1 MNTENENQQGKKQL
15 IVAFAVVE
23 PFFDVPETNGAE
35 ENREDDLTGTEPIDN
50 PLERERE
57 NLGIDDVEDSEPVKE
72 SDLADLEPIDP
83 NLEEVDD
90 DDYAD
95 LEEDEED

>member
-1 MNTENENQQGKKQL
+1 MKTENKKQQGKIQL

-23 PFFDVPETNGAE
+23 PFFDVPETNGPE
-35 ENREDDLTGTEPIDN
+35 ENQENEVAGTEPIDN

-57 NLGIDDVEDSEPVKE
+57 NLGIDDVDDPEPVKE

-83 NLEEVDD
+83 NLEEMDEE

-95 LEEDEED
+95 LEEE